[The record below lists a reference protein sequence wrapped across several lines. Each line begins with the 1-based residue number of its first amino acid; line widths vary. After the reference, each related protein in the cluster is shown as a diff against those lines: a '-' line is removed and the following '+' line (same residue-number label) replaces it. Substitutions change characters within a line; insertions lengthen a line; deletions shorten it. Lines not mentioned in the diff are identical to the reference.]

1 LKYVIGTGH
10 YLSRVVAPKRNV
22 FLGKHFANPTIN
34 LKSPKKIYPTSKIN
48 THPWPKTLPKVYHS
62 VVTHVLYHFCDTSL
76 ITACVIFS
84 SLKFRVGC
92 TCTFFGDTI
101 CLMTNRKMMKIET
114 LIDLHIVL
122 TYWLSHWFLVLF
134 DIWVSHALEMTINFY
149 YPTLEL
155 FCFSLPS
162 VLFIQN
168 FVYPTHSSSVSPP
181 TPINNDRS
189 LISWC
194 KKIKTHIFL

>member
-122 TYWLSHWFLVLF
+122 TYWLS
-134 DIWVSHALEMTINFY
+134 
-149 YPTLEL
+149 TLI
-155 FCFSLPS
+155 FSLIRYLSESCFGNDNKFLLPNPW
-162 VLFIQN
+162 VVLLFITQR
-168 FVYPTHSSSVSPP
+168 FIHSKFCLPNPFLFGV
-181 TPINNDRS
+181 TPHPH
-189 LISWC
+189 
-194 KKIKTHIFL
+194 K